1 MLAIMT
7 RVRFLGALIGAAA
20 FAALLALA
28 AFSSEADA
36 THSWSNYHWGRTTS
50 TFALQLDDNL
60 TTTAWKKDLATASG
74 SADASGAPS
83 TFDTNGINDWTDS
96 SVLDTGIKP
105 STNTKQCSATS
116 GRVEVCN
123 AKYGQNGWL
132 GLATVWTSGG
142 HIVQGTAKMNDT
154 YFSTSRY
161 NKPGWRHLVMCQEVG
176 HTFGLGHTD
185 ENHSNANL
193 GTCMDYSSD
202 PDGKLA
208 EPDQLTNE
216 FPNQHDY
223 EQLGLIYQH
232 TNDTKTTVGS
242 TSAASALPPA
252 ARAVDTGDP
261 TQRGQ
266 LVHRS
271 SDGEVAIYVREF
283 SGGTQVIT
291 RVIRAVDGTPTL
303 ESNRGQHHHHDDH
316 DH

>member
-7 RVRFLGALIGAAA
+7 WLRLLVALIGVSAL
-20 FAALLALA
+20 AALLALV
-28 AFSSEADA
+28 AFSSAADA
-36 THSWSNYHWGRTTS
+36 THSWSTYHWGRTTP
-50 TFALQLDDNL
+50 TFALRLDDNL
-60 TTTAWKKDLATASG
+60 TTQAWKKDLATASG
-74 SADASGAPS
+74 SATA
-83 TFDTNGINDWTDS
+83 NDWTDS
-96 SVLDTGIKP
+96 SVLDTVIYQ

-154 YFSTSRY
+154 YFTTSRY

-193 GTCMDYSSD
+193 GTCMDYSRD
-202 PDGKLA
+202 PDGTLA
-208 EPDQLTNE
+208 DPDQLTNE

-223 EQLGLIYQH
+223 DQLGLIYQH

-252 ARAVDTGDP
+252 ARAIDTADP

-266 LVHRS
+266 LVHVS
-271 SDGEVAIYVREF
+271 PDGGIAIYARDF
-283 SGGTQVIT
+283 DGGHQVIT
-291 RVIRAVDGTPTL
+291 WVIRAVDGTPAL
-303 ESNRGQHHHHDDH
+303 ETNRGHQDHHDH
-316 DH
+316 